1 MYDRL
6 HVCASVSSNDEE
18 QRMCHDLQSTK
29 LLMRDLLWITFIS
42 ATVYILLRITIASF
56 AVVRYYGQ
64 SVICCNTTIEPAA
77 MVRDRL
83 KVGGM
88 MCVVSIHG
96 CTYNQTRNVCDSI
109 QRIFRDNNEL
119 YMLSACLETHSNIT
133 DMIALFGLSLP
144 LCNHIF
150 KKQISGY

>member
-6 HVCASVSSNDEE
+6 HVCASVASNDEE
-18 QRMCHDLQSTK
+18 PRMCHDLQSTK
-29 LLMRDLLWITFIS
+29 WLVCDLLWITFIN

-56 AVVRYYGQ
+56 ADVRYYGQ
-64 SVICCNTTIEPAA
+64 SVICGNTTIEPAA

-88 MCVVSIHG
+88 MCVVSNHG
-96 CTYNQTRNVCDSI
+96 CTYNRTRNVCNSI

-119 YMLSACLETHSNIT
+119 YMLSAWLDSHSNIT
-133 DMIALFGLSLP
+133 DMIALLD
-144 LCNHIF
+144 
-150 KKQISGY
+150 